1 MAVPEKLKRSTSL
14 EALPEA
20 LGVRLTPLEEAFCWA
35 YLDTHNLADAY
46 YLARPES
53 KVARSKASG
62 YGSQLYA
69 KPHVRER
76 MRDIRM
82 PALER
87 AGITLDRTLLELKR
101 LAYMDPRKLFK
112 RVKGQMVLKEVDEL
126 DADTAAALSSIDL
139 KGAGEDIGKIVGVT
153 FKQKAQA
160 IDMLM
165 KHFGGYEKDNH
176 QRGDNLKVQVLL
188 VQPTREP
195 RPD

>member
-1 MAVPEKLKRSTSL
+1 MPVPEKPKRGTSL

-20 LGVRLTPLEEAFCWA
+20 LGIRLTPLEEAFAWA
-35 YLDTHNLADAY
+35 YLETHNLADAY
-46 YLARPES
+46 YAARPDS
-53 KVARSKASG
+53 KVSRGKAG
-62 YGSQLYA
+62 TYGSALYA
-69 KPHVRER
+69 KAHVRER

-188 VQPTREP
+188 VAPTQEP